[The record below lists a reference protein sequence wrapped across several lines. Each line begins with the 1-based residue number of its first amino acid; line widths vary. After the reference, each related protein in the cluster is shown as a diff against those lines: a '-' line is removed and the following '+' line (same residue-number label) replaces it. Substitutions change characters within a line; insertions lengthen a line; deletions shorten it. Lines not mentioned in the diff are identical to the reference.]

1 MRAAFLIQFVVI
13 SIILT
18 FLSCKSKE
26 AVVEETTMPNTKA
39 VLSELFQEK
48 KYHCK
53 MNESGDMQLCFADDD
68 PQGDRLRKV
77 YAVYDSNYRI
87 IYGPKRVHGT
97 VDWSDDDSLLI
108 EILPRV
114 LHRESSG
121 NQTEKK
127 IINIRE
133 IHKI

>member
-1 MRAAFLIQFVVI
+1 MRATFLIQFIVITVVL
-13 SIILT
+13 S
-18 FLSCKSKE
+18 FLACKSNE
-26 AVVEETTMPNTKA
+26 AVVEETIMTKTKA
-39 VLSELFQEK
+39 DISELFEGK

-97 VDWSDDDSLLI
+97 VDWLDEDSLLI

-133 IHKI
+133 THKI